1 MYKECGGDF
10 VFNHKREMKTMLL
23 VLCRNLAKS
32 LYRIEII
39 RMSRFF
45 FFRTLALENPWENN
59 DCLTEGPC
67 GCTVTLVT
75 RHLRRSCII
84 LH

>member
-45 FFRTLALENPWENN
+45 FSGPWPWRILGKTMIVLLRGLAAVP
-59 DCLTEGPC
+59 
-67 GCTVTLVT
+67 
-75 RHLRRSCII
+75 
-84 LH
+84 